1 MTQITTRELGK
12 HYKKGNDAK
21 IQNRVTKEVV
31 EVEALFA
38 QTACEMV
45 DWVIG
50 NCYVKLF
57 REGPFTNIEEKP
69 ETPNLKGEL
78 GI

>member
-1 MTQITTRELGK
+1 MPR
-12 HYKKGNDAK
+12 YKIENG
-21 IQNRVTKEVV
+21 VTKKA
-31 EVEALFA
+31 VEAEAPFA

-57 REGPFTNIEEKP
+57 GKGAFTNIEEKP
-69 ETPNLKGEL
+69 ETPSLKGKL

>member
-1 MTQITTRELGK
+1 MPR
-12 HYKKGNDAK
+12 YKIENG
-21 IQNRVTKEVV
+21 VTKEGV
-31 EVEALFA
+31 EIEAPFA

-45 DWVIG
+45 GWVIG
-50 NCYVKLF
+50 NCYVKLL

-69 ETPNLKGEL
+69 ETPNLKGKL